1 MDKLAVSLL
10 STFTVALL
18 HTLIPSHW
26 LCFVVVGRAQGW
38 RTRKTLAVAAAAG
51 TLHVASTV
59 GLGVAVVA
67 FGKAFLD
74 PESPVLE
81 KGGAAI
87 LIALGLLYLASHVL
101 HAGHRHAHDQ
111 SVTEKTAFAALVL
124 SLVFSPCS
132 AAIPFLVAASHT
144 LGTGAVMLLSAVLLA
159 TTLGVMML
167 LIGLTTLGIEKL
179 QFSFFDRYEKL
190 ILGLVLAALGGLSLA
205 VH

>member
-1 MDKLAVSLL
+1 MDKLDVSLL

-26 LCFVVVGRAQGW
+26 LCFVVVGRAQRW

-51 TLHVASTV
+51 ALHVASTV
-59 GLGVAVVA
+59 GLGVAAVA

-81 KGGAAI
+81 KGGAVM
-87 LIALGLLYLASHVL
+87 LIALGGIYLAVHAL
-101 HAGHRHAHDQ
+101 HTGHRHVQDQ
-111 SVTEKTAFAALVL
+111 SVTEKAAFAALVL

-144 LGTGAVMLLSAVLLA
+144 LGTGAVLLLSGVLLA

-167 LIGLTTLGIEKL
+167 LIGLTTLGIDKL

-190 ILGLVLAALGGLSLA
+190 ILGLALAALGGLSLA